1 MAKCV
6 HHDRDDI
13 KTTIIYLSACALY
26 TTNRLAE
33 LESRHCC
40 TIVNQNLWA
49 YKLGHITQSMTKQ
62 TKKHPQSDAIHE
74 EALRIARGTQRPG
87 QTKEQTRLITQGI
100 QKGIEQYKKQQSA
113 KARELDRNLKK
124 AKQQPAE
131 NPSGEIEI
139 HEKIVYRHHWLPW
152 VLLALSWICMSLY
165 LFFWNPP
172 VD

>member
-1 MAKCV
+1 M
-6 HHDRDDI
+6 
-13 KTTIIYLSACALY
+13 
-26 TTNRLAE
+26 
-33 LESRHCC
+33 SRR
-40 TIVNQNLWA
+40 A
-49 YKLGHITQSMTKQ
+49 
-62 TKKHPQSDAIHE
+62 KKHSPSDAIHG

-124 AKQQPAE
+124 AKQQSAV
-131 NPSGEIEI
+131 NTSAQIDMQQ
-139 HEKIVYRHHWLPW
+139 KIVYRHHWLPW
-152 VLLALSWICMSLY
+152 VLLALSWICMLLY